1 MMNTKKAFKYTQ
13 AGQTFYSTILT
24 FAEINNIAEASI
36 YGQDNPLGYQRKISE
51 THLTKMVISLQKGK
65 ENISPNAII
74 LGVYEDDI
82 NSIISSDKDQYGMV
96 NIDFSS
102 INNKI
107 FRIIDGQHRIAA
119 IKKAI
124 TTNQTLINM
133 PFNVI
138 ICAVSKNELTTEVDI
153 FTDIN
158 SKSKRLRTDLTIMAK
173 YNMEIQQNT
182 TTINI
187 LRNITIRTIIKLN
200 NYKSTPMLN
209 SVKIDPNDHRNI
221 GSVSIKAVIE
231 AIYPIIK
238 TFLNNDKHL
247 KEQYD
252 TLLDNDNVGLSPEAK
267 ESILKRIDYISE
279 ELTNVFFVPMWDI
292 VFDKWN
298 ETFYNQPKNLTSD
311 TSTEVSENK
320 QDVDEDEQYFYN
332 TDYYIQQTI
341 GIKSLGYVVNNIIHE
356 FQKEEEPI
364 TMKSVLLAFE
374 VILNNSKFSNNNW
387 KKFIEVADG
396 GKEPGL
402 LRGMSS
408 EAGFRKIADII
419 TERYDH

>member
-1 MMNTKKAFKYTQ
+1 MNIKKAFRYTQ

-24 FAEINNIAEASI
+24 FDEINNIAEASI
-36 YGQDNPLGYQRKISE
+36 YGKDNPLGYQREISE
-51 THLTKMVISLQKGK
+51 THLKKMVISLQRGT

-82 NSIISSDKDQYGMV
+82 HSIITSDEGQYDMV
-96 NIDFSS
+96 NITFSS
-102 INNKI
+102 KNNKI

-124 TTNQTLINM
+124 TTNQTLTNM

-138 ICAVSKNELTTEVDI
+138 ICSVAKNELTTEVDI

-200 NYKSTPMLN
+200 NNKNTPMYN
-209 SVKIDPNDHRNI
+209 SIKIDPNDHRNI

-231 AIYPIIK
+231 SIYPIIK
-238 TFLNNDKHL
+238 NFLNNDKHL

-252 TLLDNDNVGLSPEAK
+252 TLLDNDNEVLSLKAK
-267 ESILKRIDYISE
+267 ESILKRIDDIAE
-279 ELTNVFFVPMWDI
+279 ELTNVFFVKMWDI
-292 VFDKWN
+292 VFDKWDK
-298 ETFYNQPKNLTSD
+298 TVYKKPKNLTST
-311 TSTEVSENK
+311 TSNEVVENK
-320 QDVDEDEQYFYN
+320 QDVDKDEQYFYN

-341 GIKSLGYVVNNIIHE
+341 GIKSLGYVVINIIHE
-356 FQKEEEPI
+356 FQKEKKPI
-364 TMKSVLLAFE
+364 TMKSVLLTFKI
-374 VILNNSKFSNNNW
+374 ILKNSNFSNDNW

-396 GKEPGL
+396 GKEPGM

-419 TERYDH
+419 TTKHE